1 MSGFIFKLQN
11 VLTSQSHANSSDA
24 QIAKLMLQNLHY
36 ANKNVT
42 ITQLAKACY
51 TSVSSISR
59 FATNLGYDSFNEMK
73 QDFIGIP
80 AEYDDLQV
88 DNSFFNTKSLRQ
100 YKEEIINSFEGFNEI
115 DIKDHA
121 LWLAEF
127 IFNQENVYI
136 FSTHIPSNIIS
147 ILHRAI
153 LATGK
158 YVEFV
163 QDKHEQIKI
172 AENATSADSFIFVS
186 LDGTFVM
193 AKEITIPVIMSGAK
207 KVLIT
212 QNTDMKFASNFDY
225 LIPLGSKSP
234 IYTGKYK
241 LLLFVDYFIN
251 VFFTYANEHSELL
264 NKK

>member
-11 VLTSQSHANSSDA
+11 VLTTQSHANSSDA
-24 QIAKLMLQNLHY
+24 QIAKLMLQNIQY

-88 DNSFFNTKSLRQ
+88 DNSFLNNKSFNQFKD
-100 YKEEIINSFEGFNEI
+100 EIIDSFATINEI
-115 DIKDHA
+115 DIKNHA
-121 LWLAEF
+121 QWLAEF
-127 IFNQENVYI
+127 IFKQESVYI
-136 FSTHIPSNIIS
+136 FATHIPSDIMAIM
-147 ILHRAI
+147 HRAI

-163 QDKHEQIKI
+163 QDKHEQVKI
-172 AENATSADSFIFVS
+172 AENSSENDSFILVS
-186 LDGTFVM
+186 LDGTLVM
-193 AKEITIPVIMSGAK
+193 AKEITIPIIMSGAK

-212 QNTDMKFASNFDY
+212 QNSDMKFASNFDY
-225 LIPLGSKSP
+225 LIPLGDKSP
-234 IYTGKYK
+234 NFTAKYK
-241 LLLFVDYFIN
+241 LMLFVDYFIN
-251 VFFTYANEHSELL
+251 TYFAYSNEHSP
-264 NKK
+264 NN